1 MKIFESKNDQYEKLI
16 SGLIFTVILAICLVI
31 LCALIN
37 ITFFSYSFTYIMI
50 AVLCISFFVS
60 GLKRVQEKNI
70 GFLLKLGRRDFEEN
84 YAEGIWWIFPLWSF
98 KQKPHFDLLNEAE
111 EITIKIITN
120 DEIPLDIN
128 IKYYW
133 QLKNIKDLDNKY
145 SSSFITDKLKHE
157 LGIFVRSN
165 QAIELLSDQDISNK
179 VLARFLISTGDRI
192 GITISDV
199 FPNINYEVQ
208 YLSVVRKYQEQY
220 KDLQYQFDLMLKFQ
234 QIKKA
239 DMLLYENQILSCIN
253 NLGFTSSD
261 AINFIK
267 VYKNQVNMNDYSY
280 SLNLNELNSLLDKVI
295 NNLKNRK

>member
-1 MKIFESKNDQYEKLI
+1 MKVFESKSDQYEKLI
-16 SGLIFTVILAICLVI
+16 SGLIYTVILAICLVI
-31 LCALIN
+31 LCSLIN
-37 ITFFSYSFTYIMI
+37 VNLFDLSFTYIFI
-50 AVLCISFFVS
+50 VVLCISFFIS
-60 GLKRVQEKNI
+60 GLKRVKEKNI

-98 KQKPHFDLLNEAE
+98 KQKPHYDLLNEAE
-111 EITIKIITN
+111 EIKIKYITN

-133 QLKNIKDLDNKY
+133 QLKNIKDLDNKF
-145 SSSFITDKLKHE
+145 SSAFITDKLKHE

-199 FPNINYEVQ
+199 FPNINYEEQ
-208 YLSVVRKYQEQY
+208 YISVVRKFQEQY
-220 KDLQYQFDLMLKFQ
+220 KDLQYQFDLMLKMQ

-239 DMLLYENQILSCIN
+239 DMMLYEMQLLNCIK

-280 SLNLNELNSLLDKVI
+280 SLNLTELNSVLDSVI
-295 NNLKNRK
+295 NNLKNEK